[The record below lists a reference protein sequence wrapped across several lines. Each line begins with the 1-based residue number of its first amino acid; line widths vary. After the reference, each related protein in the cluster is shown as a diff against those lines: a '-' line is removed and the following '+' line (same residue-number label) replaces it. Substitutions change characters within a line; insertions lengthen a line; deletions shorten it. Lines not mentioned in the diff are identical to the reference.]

1 MKVNGGNQG
10 PIRPDRT
17 AAPDERGPRAL
28 PVEQPRQEPQ
38 RRVDGREGLD
48 RAPDAG
54 GPRALPVGKPKVEDT
69 AQVEKRD
76 RVEISDAGR
85 ARAAKL
91 ERLSQLDP
99 ERVAE
104 LRRRILSGAYDA
116 DEVVAEVAR
125 RLIERGDV

>member
-1 MKVNGGNQG
+1 
-10 PIRPDRT
+10 
-17 AAPDERGPRAL
+17 
-28 PVEQPRQEPQ
+28 
-38 RRVDGREGLD
+38 
-48 RAPDAG
+48 
-54 GPRALPVGKPKVEDT
+54 VGKPKVEDT